1 MFDKLLA
8 TTFLSLSMGLSSSHP
23 TRADVALE
31 RSIMNSTEYNFDF
44 VHEMTLH
51 AHSEDEINT
60 ESSSFWQNT
69 FIWYTGDTKPTDVY
83 YWIAEVDNE
92 QEVLVTF
99 NEIPV
104 AHTYEFVLPDLSSDT
119 IRGIQFFQR
128 KSLVDEVFYIK
139 EPEKTNTNLYN
150 SNILPS
156 NSTAN
161 LHLSHGGYASI
172 NQISLERE
180 AQNKGIS
187 AFVQI
192 KINNL
197 TYIANNSITGIT
209 PIDYSQCTNVM
220 MYKSNFTNIITFTS
234 GYYPRSYN
242 TQGYSDQFAYL
253 TDEYTPYISFTSAGN
268 TNISLE
274 PLTTGVHLVTISF
287 EALNSLFGY
296 LVFPGLTLGMLLLV
310 PTFVC
315 IMFAII
321 RIIKKGA

>member
-8 TTFLSLSMGLSSSHP
+8 TTFLSLSMGLSSSQP
-23 TRADVALE
+23 TRADVPVE
-31 RSIMNSTEYNFDF
+31 RSIMNSTSYDIHF
-44 VHEMTLH
+44 VHEMVIDS
-51 AHSEDEINT
+51 HSEEQINT
-60 ESSSFWQNT
+60 ESAIFWTDSFISI
-69 FIWYTGDTKPTDVY
+69 FADEKPLDVY
-83 YWIAEVDNE
+83 YWINQVDNE
-92 QEVLVTF
+92 QEVLCTF
-99 NEIPV
+99 SDVGGGE
-104 AHTYEFVLPDLSSDT
+104 YEFDLPDLSSDT
-119 IRGIQFFQR
+119 ISGIQFFQR
-128 KSLVDEVFYIK
+128 KSLIDETFYIK
-139 EPEKTNTNLYN
+139 EPAKTNTNLYN

-161 LHLSHGGYASI
+161 LHLSNGGFASI

-253 TDEYTPYISFTSAGN
+253 TSDYTPYISFTSAGN

-315 IMFAII
+315 VMFAII